1 MAEKNIRG
9 PNVFERMLLV
19 IGIVV
24 VIVGYGIIHKL
35 ILINNALTWDVVI
48 SIFLWFIIIILIVL
62 TAVAENVKEEIR
74 TIIEKETEKIR
85 VMRKGK

>member
-35 ILINNALTWDVVI
+35 ILINNTLTWDVVI
-48 SIFLWFIIIILIVL
+48 SIFLWFIIIILIVI

-74 TIIEKETEKIR
+74 TIIEKETKKIR
-85 VMRKGK
+85 IMRKGK